1 MDKSNLELFKQAI
14 SEGLSQKFDSVV
26 NSYTDEIV
34 CSEKHNIAMRTIVYG
49 KADTKRVW
57 SPKMKRIIA
66 ILVAAALLL
75 TSCAIIFRDEIREV
89 FEEFFVKITY
99 SNGEDGKVIEEVYEL
114 GYLPK
119 GYSLSNEKVT
129 PVRMQYEFVNENK
142 DYIWFEQK
150 LIDGTDFV
158 VDSENGY
165 AQVTDIHDYDV
176 YYKLTQGDYDIA
188 LDSFAANNMVNGF
201 LEYWST
207 HHNPSGVRF
216 YAPFLEKVYKNNLIE
231 FRGEYFTYRAMCSA
245 LSGKKVF
252 IVNGEYVNL
261 Q

>member
-49 KADTKRVW
+49 KANTRRAW

-75 TSCAIIFRDEIREV
+75 TSCGIIFRNEIREIID
-89 FEEFFVKITY
+89 ELFVKYVY
-99 SNGEDGKVIEEVYEL
+99 SGDENSVDTIEEVYKL

-119 GYSLSNEKVT
+119 GYSLKHELIRPIGT
-129 PVRMQYEFVNENK
+129 QYEFKNENG
-142 DYIWFEQK
+142 DFIWFEQRVW
-150 LIDGTDFV
+150 DGTDFTIN
-158 VDSENGY
+158 SERGY
-165 AQVTDIHDYDV
+165 SKIVEIEYYNV
-176 YYKLTQGDYDIA
+176 YYRYTETYHCYIWNDGKYSLSLRSNQN
-188 LDSFAANNMVNGF
+188 L
-201 LEYWST
+201 ST
-207 HHNPSGVRF
+207 
-216 YAPFLEKVYKNNLIE
+216 EEIELIIRE
-231 FRGEYFTYRAMCSA
+231 
-245 LSGKKVF
+245 
-252 IVNGEYVNL
+252 I